1 VNLMED
7 FKPDDFQIFSS
18 MAEIVFRN
26 LVFRVLE
33 PEGVLVNIKSRGPNG
48 NIGKASTVWL

>member
-1 VNLMED
+1 MNLMED

-33 PEGVLVNIKSRGPNG
+33 PEGVLVNMKSRGPNE
-48 NIGKASTVWL
+48 NIGKESTFWL

>member
-1 VNLMED
+1 MNLMED